1 MIVFEKQPLKAL
13 HNIEHEPFQISMEI
27 FLPTCFAY
35 IPPAPCIYTHP
46 KRSTNVTGNNCL
58 PLKMRNSQ
66 STELKSNP
74 CEVYKGF
81 ILALLSVDVPVSAMF
96 Q

>member
-35 IPPAPCIYTHP
+35 IPPAPLHIHTPKTIY
-46 KRSTNVTGNNCL
+46 
-58 PLKMRNSQ
+58 
-66 STELKSNP
+66 
-74 CEVYKGF
+74 
-81 ILALLSVDVPVSAMF
+81 
-96 Q
+96 